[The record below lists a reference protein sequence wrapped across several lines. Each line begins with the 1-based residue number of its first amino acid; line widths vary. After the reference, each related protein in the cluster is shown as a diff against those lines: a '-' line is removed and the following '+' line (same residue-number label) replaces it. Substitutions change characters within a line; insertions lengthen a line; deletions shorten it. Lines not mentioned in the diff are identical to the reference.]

1 MKLFLLRI
9 MAATSLSVVFSDKA
23 LRFYGFGLL
32 LLAVVFQSV
41 ALALLGGLLIY
52 YSRKEEQPIG

>member
-1 MKLFLLRI
+1 MRV
-9 MAATSLSVVFSDKA
+9 MAAASLSVVFSDKA

-32 LLAVVFQSV
+32 LLAVVFHSV

-52 YSRKEEQPIG
+52 YSRQEEKPIG